1 MASKLVRRSE
11 EETEAAKDLNYL
23 SKFPTYN
30 VDDSHEHIIEFR
42 SSGSAEA
49 LVSLVLNSPTQCYK
63 QAAEESIKLFLYPNI
78 RSMPKLIRKHC
89 VRLVL
94 VFCESLYSEDKH
106 GDQHPLYYSCRKTLD
121 TIRKLYPFVREL
133 AKSLCRG
140 LYKFR
145 ESSHTKVHTSLR
157 LSIENDVQ
165 LLTFFSRYVI
175 RAIEDHVILKGQ
187 SLPLD
192 MDDDIF
198 EQPCYLGEILFLEN
212 MYDDLNLEFIQ
223 CLAEVKGNVWYGR
236 FFEHTPT
243 WPSYLSVLREL
254 KKFSKIFLNYEK
266 DLLIQVSK
274 YQYQMDILIKLS
286 KRSDDLLWLIP
297 YKNLINP
304 ISRDYLLMKMF
315 PGVKLDF
322 EKQHKMLIDRSQILT
337 ESFKP
342 LSLATSKSLRCGLSV
357 EFRNEEAVGYGVL
370 REWFFVICQE
380 LFDPKA
386 PVVPRELN
394 YFAFAG
400 RVIALALMH
409 EVQVGITFDPVFFYQ
424 LAGGVISLEDI

>member
-11 EETEAAKDLNYL
+11 EETEAAKDLVSSIASL
-23 SKFPTYN
+23 CSLCESDP
-30 VDDSHEHIIEFR
+30 

-89 VRLVL
+89 V
-94 VFCESLYSEDKH
+94 
-106 GDQHPLYYSCRKTLD
+106 
-121 TIRKLYPFVREL
+121 
-133 AKSLCRG
+133 
-140 LYKFR
+140 R

-236 FFEHTPT
+236 FFDHTPT

-286 KRSDDLLWLIP
+286 KRSDDLLWLLP